1 MRRQELEAV
10 FVGPI
15 PQAGLHKIVF
25 QADAPN
31 AELIEGKDILGSTVI
46 YLTCSYL
53 EQVFIKIGYFVNN
66 EYDLQELNENPPE
79 VVDVARVIRN
89 ILADSPRVPRFDI
102 KWEPDTEM
110 AEDSRDASES
120 MVAGGMGA
128 QAAAMDPAAAAAA
141 AAQAA
146 AAAGAGA
153 AAQFQMDATGG
164 GTEMMMA

>member
-1 MRRQELEAV
+1 M
-10 FVGPI
+10 P
-15 PQAGLHKIVF
+15 
-25 QADAPN
+25 
-31 AELIEGKDILGSTVI
+31 
-46 YLTCSYL
+46 
-53 EQVFIKIGYFVNN
+53 GYYVNN

-89 ILADSPRVPRFDI
+89 ILADSPRVTRFDI